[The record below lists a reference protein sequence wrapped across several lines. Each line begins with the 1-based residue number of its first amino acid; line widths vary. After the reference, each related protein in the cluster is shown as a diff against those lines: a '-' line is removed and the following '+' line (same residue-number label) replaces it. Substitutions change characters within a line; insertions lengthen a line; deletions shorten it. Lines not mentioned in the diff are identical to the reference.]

1 MMFRKYLLVLI
12 ILFLLSGLLYSQET
26 NTNAGFLDR
35 YYQQEQLQTNR
46 GIGGIIIDILN
57 ILLTLLIVIAILY
70 VAIRFLKKAT
80 GSPTDDYGVI
90 EVMAS
95 KAIAQG
101 ISIFIIRIGKD
112 YYVMSSG
119 DKGLNLITKLE
130 DKELINILNV
140 EKSKDASKIK
150 EDFIDVIISFF
161 RKKEKDESGIKNDFS
176 SERIEFLKKQK
187 QKFKEWE

>member
-1 MMFRKYLLVLI
+1 MFRKYLLVLI

-80 GSPTDDYGVI
+80 GSPADDYGVI